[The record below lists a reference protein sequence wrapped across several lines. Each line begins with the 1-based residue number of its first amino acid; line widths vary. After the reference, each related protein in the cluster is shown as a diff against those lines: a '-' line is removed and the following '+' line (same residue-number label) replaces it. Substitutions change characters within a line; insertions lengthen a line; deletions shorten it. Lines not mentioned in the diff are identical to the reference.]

1 MMEFGT
7 LTRGPGKIFQL
18 VRAKCPEGG
27 KVKAV
32 SKVSGGTE
40 VPAIVATKDAAVGEY
55 VLILPVVYVDQTVN
69 VYVVDANNLV
79 IDEDEIKIGHLK
91 SAFTSKY
98 NTLSKIPG
106 VGDIRNFDEYALVD
120 ESHIEVNRISRLGYG
135 EDNTELVY
143 IIVTAYC
150 ANEEA
155 ADAALD
161 ITLFDRSGKRMPIK
175 NVSFFSDTTG
185 KPIPNSDR
193 LVRTIH
199 VSFRKPQGQDWFF
212 IWTRFENDALA
223 QGFICMDRWKTED
236 VRYRLESAFG
246 YTGQGANY
254 EDWFNETQR
263 RSPLELEVQRGARFE
278 IEPLFSIIV
287 PLYKTPL
294 DFFHEMVDSVLAQTY
309 GKFELL
315 LVNASPEDAE
325 LCAAVEERQRQDERI
340 RVVKLEGNMGI
351 SLNTNEG
358 IRVAKGEFLSF
369 FDHDDLLEPSILFEY
384 VSALNRYPETDLFYC
399 DEDKL
404 LDGHYCDGFLKSD
417 FSWELLTTNNYVCHL
432 LTVRKS
438 VVEQVELSTKDLD
451 GAQDWDM
458 TMKVA
463 EKARNIF
470 HVRKVLYHWRMHAN
484 STAAAAS
491 HKPYTHIS
499 GEKAIANHFERI
511 GVKAKVCDGPVT
523 NMHRIDYILPEPV
536 PKVSIIIPTKDQ
548 VGLLSTCID
557 SIYEKSTYGN
567 FEIILVENNSTEDE
581 TFAYYEQL
589 QSKYDNLKVVFY
601 EGAFNF
607 SAICNFG
614 ARQASGDYL
623 LFLNNDTEVITPNW
637 IERLLGP
644 MQRDEVAVTGAKLLF
659 PDDTIQHVG
668 VIISK
673 GEPQHVA
680 CAGARNLDFYF
691 GMIRN
696 ARDVA
701 AVTGACLMVSRE
713 DYDSIDGF
721 DEEFSVA
728 YNDVDFCLRLREKGK
743 SIIVEPNAELYHYE
757 SVSRGYDYS
766 GEKNRRITRELGR
779 FFRRWDKYVSQGDPW
794 YGTNIDKGSAYY
806 GLDFEL
812 NSR

>member
-1 MMEFGT
+1 MEFGA
-7 LTRGPGKIFQL
+7 LTRGPGKIFLL
-18 VRAKCPEGG
+18 VKADCPEGG
-27 KVKAV
+27 AVKAISRV
-32 SKVSGGTE
+32 SDGTE
-40 VPAIVATKDAAVGEY
+40 IPAVVATKNAAVGEY
-55 VLILPVVYVDQTVN
+55 VLIMPVVYVEQTVS
-69 VYVVDANNLV
+69 VSVLDANGV
-79 IDEDEIKIGHLK
+79 AVDVDEKKIGHFK

-98 NTLSKIPG
+98 NTFNKTPG
-106 VGDIRNFDEYALVD
+106 IGDIRNYDEYALVD

-212 IWTRFENDALA
+212 IWTRFENDALP
-223 QGFICMDRWKTED
+223 QGFICMDKWKTTGIRQKFEMT
-236 VRYRLESAFG
+236 FG
-246 YTGQGANY
+246 YTGQGGYY
-254 EDWFNETQR
+254 EDWFNEIQR

-369 FDHDDLLEPSILFEY
+369 FDHDDVLEPSILFEY

-601 EGAFNF
+601 EGGFNF
-607 SAICNFG
+607 SAICNYG

-623 LFLNNDTEVITPNW
+623 LFLNNDTEVITPSW

-779 FFRRWDKYVSQGDPW
+779 FYRRWDKYVSQGDPW